1 MSALSPEEWK
11 RVEPLV
17 DALLD
22 MPVADRARYLDE
34 ACAGDASL
42 RANVEAVLVAGG
54 GMSFLEAPAAQ
65 FASPLLVGDSDEDA
79 ELMIGV
85 LVGPYRIVRELGRG
99 GMGAVYL
106 AERADG
112 QFEQR
117 VALKLIKRGMDS
129 DEIYRRF
136 RSERQILA
144 RLHHPHVARLFDG
157 GVSDAGQPYFA
168 MEYIDGVSITEH
180 CDTHR
185 LGIDER
191 LRLFGAVCDAVRY
204 AHQNLVVHRDLK
216 PSNILVTTDG
226 AVKLLD
232 FGIAKMLREETA
244 DDGTLTQIGTRVMTP
259 DYAAP
264 EQVRGDPVTTSTDIY
279 ALGAILYELLT
290 GRRAHRFASRTPA
303 EVERVVCEVDPEMP
317 STAVLRPLEQTGKS
331 EAIAPEAVSQARGAD
346 PTRLS
351 RGLRGDLDTIVL
363 TAMRKDSTRRYA
375 STDALLDDLHRYSAR
390 LPIRAR
396 PDSLGYRARKFFQRH
411 RVGVAAGAAIVVAVA
426 AGFAGT
432 VWQARVA
439 RSEAAKATAVK
450 NFLTGLFVASDPVH
464 ARGRELTAR
473 ELLDRGRAAVDTGL
487 ARQPEL
493 QIELLNVLA
502 STYREIGFHPQSDT
516 LFVRATQLATDTY
529 GSESIEVAT
538 LANGW
543 ANTLVVA
550 GQYEKADSVLTR
562 ALETHR
568 RAGGSRT
575 LVMSTAIS
583 NLASVYQAKGK
594 FDRSEELYREA
605 LAIERKLYGD
615 RHLDV
620 AKDLN
625 SLGVL
630 LWRVGRHAAADSAV
644 RASLE
649 IRQALLDPD
658 HPDVIISQHNL
669 AAVLQAKGDAK
680 GAEQLER
687 EVIAKR
693 RRLYPGGHD
702 NIAVALQQLQDIL
715 NAQGR
720 YEEAEAALVEA
731 LAIRRQWLGADHP
744 ETSALVANLGVINYR
759 MRRLPEAAAATREA
773 LDLFRRT
780 LGREHPTTLTTL
792 NNLGAI
798 LGEQGENDEAESLL
812 REALALRTRT
822 FGDSSVPAGQTL
834 RNLGLVHYRRREYA
848 QAEAVFRRVRAIY
861 QSKVAAT
868 HFMHGDALT
877 GLGMVLAERGCSTEG
892 EQVLRQAL
900 EIRTKSHGA
909 TDIRTAET
917 ARTLGVCLAALGKI
931 AEAETHLLASHE
943 GFRANR
949 FAARDLA
956 ETRRRLVAFYD
967 ASGRQAD
974 AARYR

>member
-1 MSALSPEEWK
+1 
-11 RVEPLV
+11 
-17 DALLD
+17 
-22 MPVADRARYLDE
+22 
-34 ACAGDASL
+34 
-42 RANVEAVLVAGG
+42 
-54 GMSFLEAPAAQ
+54 
-65 FASPLLVGDSDEDA
+65 
-79 ELMIGV
+79 
-85 LVGPYRIVRELGRG
+85 
-99 GMGAVYL
+99 
-106 AERADG
+106 
-112 QFEQR
+112 
-117 VALKLIKRGMDS
+117 
-129 DEIYRRF
+129 
-136 RSERQILA
+136 
-144 RLHHPHVARLFDG
+144 
-157 GVSDAGQPYFA
+157 
-168 MEYIDGVSITEH
+168 
-180 CDTHR
+180 
-185 LGIDER
+185 
-191 LRLFGAVCDAVRY
+191 
-204 AHQNLVVHRDLK
+204 
-216 PSNILVTTDG
+216 
-226 AVKLLD
+226 
-232 FGIAKMLREETA
+232 
-244 DDGTLTQIGTRVMTP
+244 
-259 DYAAP
+259 
-264 EQVRGDPVTTSTDIY
+264 
-279 ALGAILYELLT
+279 
-290 GRRAHRFASRTPA
+290 
-303 EVERVVCEVDPEMP
+303 MP

-363 TAMRKDSTRRYA
+363 TAMQKDSTRRYA

-439 RSEAAKATAVK
+439 RREAAKATAVK
-450 NFLTGLFVASDPVH
+450 DFLTGLFLASDPVH

-473 ELLDRGRAAVDTGL
+473 ELLDRGRIAVDTGL
-487 ARQPEL
+487 VRQPEL

-516 LFVRATQLATDTY
+516 LFVRAMKLATDTY
-529 GSESIEVAT
+529 GLESAQVAT

-543 ANTLVVA
+543 AATLLMA
-550 GQYEKADSVLTR
+550 GQYDKADSVLTR
-562 ALETHR
+562 ALAAHR
-568 RAGGSRT
+568 RAGGSMT
-575 LVMSTAIS
+575 PGTSTAMS

-630 LWRVGRHAAADSAV
+630 LWRVGGRNAEADSAV
-644 RASLE
+644 RAGLE
-649 IRQALLDPD
+649 IRRAVLDPD

-669 AAVLQAKGDAK
+669 AAVLFSNGDTK
-680 GAEQLER
+680 GAEELER
-687 EVIAKR
+687 EVIVKR

-702 NIAVALQQLQDIL
+702 NIAIALQQLQDIL
-715 NAQGR
+715 AAQGR
-720 YEEAEAALVEA
+720 YEEAESTLVEA
-731 LAIRRQWLGADHP
+731 LAIRRKWLGADHP
-744 ETSALVANLGVINYR
+744 QTSALVANLGVINYR
-759 MRRLPEAAAATREA
+759 MRRLPQAEAATREA

-780 LGREHPTTLTTL
+780 LGPEHPTTLTTL

-798 LGEQGENDEAESLL
+798 LGEQGEHDEAESVL
-812 REALALRTRT
+812 RAALALRLKI
-822 FGDSSVPAGQTL
+822 FGDSAAPAGQTL
-834 RNLGLVHYRRREYA
+834 RNLGLVQYRRRQYSE
-848 QAEAVFRRVRAIY
+848 AEATFRRVRAIY
-861 QSKVAAT
+861 RAKVAPA
-868 HFMHGDALT
+868 HFMHADALT

-892 EQVLRQAL
+892 EQVLREAL

-909 TDIRTAET
+909 ADIRTAET
-917 ARTLGVCLAALGKI
+917 ARALGVCLAALGKT

-967 ASGRQAD
+967 ASGKRAD
-974 AARYR
+974 ADRYREPR

>member
-1 MSALSPEEWK
+1 M
-11 RVEPLV
+11 
-17 DALLD
+17 
-22 MPVADRARYLDE
+22 
-34 ACAGDASL
+34 
-42 RANVEAVLVAGG
+42 
-54 GMSFLEAPAAQ
+54 
-65 FASPLLVGDSDEDA
+65 
-79 ELMIGV
+79 
-85 LVGPYRIVRELGRG
+85 
-99 GMGAVYL
+99 
-106 AERADG
+106 
-112 QFEQR
+112 
-117 VALKLIKRGMDS
+117 
-129 DEIYRRF
+129 
-136 RSERQILA
+136 
-144 RLHHPHVARLFDG
+144 
-157 GVSDAGQPYFA
+157 
-168 MEYIDGVSITEH
+168 
-180 CDTHR
+180 
-185 LGIDER
+185 
-191 LRLFGAVCDAVRY
+191 
-204 AHQNLVVHRDLK
+204 HRDLK

-363 TAMRKDSTRRYA
+363 TAMQKDSTRRYA
-375 STDALLDDLHRYSAR
+375 LTDALLDDLHRYSAR

-439 RSEAAKATAVK
+439 RREAAKATAVK
-450 NFLTGLFVASDPVH
+450 DFLTGLFLASDPVH

-473 ELLDRGRAAVDTGL
+473 ELLDRGRIAVDTGL
-487 ARQPEL
+487 VRQPEL

-516 LFVRATQLATDTY
+516 LFVRAMKLATDTY
-529 GSESIEVAT
+529 GLESAQVAT

-543 ANTLVVA
+543 AATLLMA
-550 GQYEKADSVLTR
+550 GQYDKADSVLTR
-562 ALETHR
+562 ALAAHR
-568 RAGGSRT
+568 RAGGSMT
-575 LVMSTAIS
+575 PGTSTAMS

-630 LWRVGRHAAADSAV
+630 LWRVGGRNAEADSAV
-644 RASLE
+644 RAGLE
-649 IRQALLDPD
+649 IRRAVLDPD

-669 AAVLQAKGDAK
+669 AAVLFSNGDTK
-680 GAEQLER
+680 GAEELER

-702 NIAVALQQLQDIL
+702 NIAIALQQLQDIL
-715 NAQGR
+715 AAQGR
-720 YEEAEAALVEA
+720 YEEAESTLVEA
-731 LAIRRQWLGADHP
+731 LAIRRKWLGADHP
-744 ETSALVANLGVINYR
+744 SDQRA
-759 MRRLPEAAAATREA
+759 RRQPRGDQLPHAATAASGGGDARSARPLSTHAWSRAPDDPNDAQQPRRHPWRAGRARRGGVGASRSSGASAE
-773 LDLFRRT
+773 DLWRLGCPGRANAPQPRART
-780 LGREHPTTLTTL
+780 VS
-792 NNLGAI
+792 
-798 LGEQGENDEAESLL
+798 AE
-812 REALALRTRT
+812 T
-822 FGDSSVPAGQTL
+822 
-834 RNLGLVHYRRREYA
+834 
-848 QAEAVFRRVRAIY
+848 VFR
-861 QSKVAAT
+861 
-868 HFMHGDALT
+868 G
-877 GLGMVLAERGCSTEG
+877 
-892 EQVLRQAL
+892 
-900 EIRTKSHGA
+900 
-909 TDIRTAET
+909 
-917 ARTLGVCLAALGKI
+917 
-931 AEAETHLLASHE
+931 
-943 GFRANR
+943 
-949 FAARDLA
+949 
-956 ETRRRLVAFYD
+956 
-967 ASGRQAD
+967 
-974 AARYR
+974 